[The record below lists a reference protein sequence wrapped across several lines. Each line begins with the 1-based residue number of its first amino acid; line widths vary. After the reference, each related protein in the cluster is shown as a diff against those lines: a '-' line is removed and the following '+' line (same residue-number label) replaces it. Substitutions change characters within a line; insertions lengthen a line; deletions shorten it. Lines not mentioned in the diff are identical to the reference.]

1 MSPINAALYGNT
13 VTNLE
18 VFQAGGHPS
27 IALTQDFTS
36 FIGGLGGSG
45 CTFIVPIILIM
56 FMRSKQLKAMGK
68 ASIIPVIFGVNEPV
82 IFGMPIVLN
91 PYMFVPFLVAPMV
104 NAIIGKFFI
113 DVIGMNAP
121 MYTMPWALPGPIG
134 AFLTTGLDLR
144 SLVLMAVLLVVDFVI
159 YYPFCKAYDHQLCL
173 EESAKET
180 AGTSDADAIAAQEN
194 VEKLSR
200 R

>member
-1 MSPINAALYGNT
+1 
-13 VTNLE
+13 
-18 VFQAGGHPS
+18 
-27 IALTQDFTS
+27 
-36 FIGGLGGSG
+36 
-45 CTFIVPIILIM
+45 
-56 FMRSKQLKAMGK
+56 MGK

-144 SLVLMAVLLVVDFVI
+144 SARRMTISFVWKSLQRRLQETRMQTLL
-159 YYPFCKAYDHQLCL
+159 PHRKMSQ
-173 EESAKET
+173 
-180 AGTSDADAIAAQEN
+180 
-194 VEKLSR
+194 KLSR

>member
-1 MSPINAALYGNT
+1 
-13 VTNLE
+13 
-18 VFQAGGHPS
+18 
-27 IALTQDFTS
+27 
-36 FIGGLGGSG
+36 
-45 CTFIVPIILIM
+45 
-56 FMRSKQLKAMGK
+56 MGK

-159 YYPFCKAYDHQLCL
+159 YYPFCKA
-173 EESAKET
+173 
-180 AGTSDADAIAAQEN
+180 
-194 VEKLSR
+194 
-200 R
+200 